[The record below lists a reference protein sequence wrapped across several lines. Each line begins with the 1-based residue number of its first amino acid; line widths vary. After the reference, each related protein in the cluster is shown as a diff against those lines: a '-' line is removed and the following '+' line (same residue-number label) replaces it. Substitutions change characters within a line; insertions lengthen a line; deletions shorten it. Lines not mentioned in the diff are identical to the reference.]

1 MQYADD
7 VKIYLEITQSED
19 VNKVQ
24 DVINCLVDWS
34 KKWRLPLSLGKT
46 YHLRIGYSNLLGS
59 YNNDSVEVP
68 TVNSVTDLGFHYDQ
82 KLDFS
87 LHYTKMCAKAHM
99 RTFQIF
105 KALSTTDQT
114 LLIKAYK
121 IYVRPLVESGSTVF
135 SPCKKKD
142 IAKIEKVQ
150 NSFTRTI
157 FIRNGSFSYPGIP
170 RAIIRNRYFDI
181 PSLESRRR
189 FFDVCMVYKI
199 LHEWSSEKA
208 KLFFSIVTSITRGG
222 EFKIFFT
229 EERELLSEL
238 EVSLFERVRHT
249 SI

>member
-1 MQYADD
+1 MG
-7 VKIYLEITQSED
+7 L
-19 VNKVQ
+19 
-24 DVINCLVDWS
+24 
-34 KKWRLPLSLGKT
+34 
-46 YHLRIGYSNLLGS
+46 
-59 YNNDSVEVP
+59 
-68 TVNSVTDLGFHYDQ
+68 HYDQ

-87 LHYTKMCAKAHM
+87 SPYTKMCAKAHM

-114 LLIKAYK
+114 LLMKAYK
-121 IYVRPLVESGSTVF
+121 IYVRPLVKSGSTVF

-142 IAKIEKVQ
+142 KAKTETVQ
-150 NSFTRTI
+150 NSFTRKI
-157 FIRNGSFSYPGIP
+157 FIRKGSFTYSSIP

-222 EFKIFFT
+222 EFKIFYRRPRTSVRTRSFT
-229 EERELLSEL
+229 VRAGAAYLSL
-238 EVSLFERVRHT
+238 NKYAPPLNSLAAFRKFAFTRT
-249 SI
+249 TTF